1 MKIHSSLDLDELNNI
16 SKIQNGLFSEK
27 KVMGIQKIAKI

>member
-16 SKIQNGLFSEK
+16 SKIQNGMFSEK
-27 KVMGIQKIAKI
+27 KVMGIRKIAKI